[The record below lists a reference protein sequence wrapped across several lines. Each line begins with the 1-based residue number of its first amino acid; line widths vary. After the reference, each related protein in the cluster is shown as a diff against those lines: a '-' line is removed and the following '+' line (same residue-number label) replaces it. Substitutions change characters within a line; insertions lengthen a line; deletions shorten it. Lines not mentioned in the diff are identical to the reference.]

1 MCVTVTG
8 ALIRSEKTPK
18 ITAACGL
25 LQLCRKSQLAEH
37 KEWIETKS
45 GTMDESLSIFSAGW
59 RMEGGHHKASLSPTS
74 NFSTSVRGKLT

>member
-1 MCVTVTG
+1 MCTRVTD
-8 ALIRSEKTPK
+8 ALIRSEKTLKSLPK
-18 ITAACGL
+18 
-25 LQLCRKSQLAEH
+25 LCRKSQLAEH

-74 NFSTSVRGKLT
+74 NFSTSV